1 MHQIKNTSENAKILV
16 EYAGKRF
23 QIGDGEMPYQYKVGL
38 QNALSALEEIE
49 RKYPADQRYKLR
61 CTCTDTKECFMVTSA
76 GEIEKHE
83 C

>member
-49 RKYPADQRYKLR
+49 RKYPADQR
-61 CTCTDTKECFMVTSA
+61 CTDTKECFMVTSA